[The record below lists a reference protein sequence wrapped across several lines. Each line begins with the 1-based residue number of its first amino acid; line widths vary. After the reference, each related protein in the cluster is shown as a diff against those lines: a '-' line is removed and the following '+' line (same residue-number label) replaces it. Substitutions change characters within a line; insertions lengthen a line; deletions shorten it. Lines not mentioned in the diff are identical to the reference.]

1 MPTQCTLWVNGA
13 MGQEKGWEAFSEM
26 TRLCK
31 HLKIWAIEA
40 KSSFLPSSTY
50 MCIMVSCWRVFA
62 CKDWE
67 SFSKAAFFMQLLL
80 QREVWGLLILSCVF
94 AQSCVE
100 AQLCNYGVDSL
111 ARQPSSTS
119 LTMSSEMWT
128 DQQLCLGLI
137 EIMFKWL
144 RIEWRHCCFYQASPS
159 WSVDESPALWRQYRK
174 NRQVKQGRRQVL
186 RSLRSSLPY
195 QGHGSLFPTYQIPLA
210 CLDKKP

>member
-1 MPTQCTLWVNGA
+1 MELWGRRKDEKPSQRWLDFVNTSKSEQLKQRAHFSLPLPTCTSWSAAGESLPVKIG
-13 MGQEKGWEAFSEM
+13 KAF
-26 TRLCK
+26 
-31 HLKIWAIEA
+31 
-40 KSSFLPSSTY
+40 P
-50 MCIMVSCWRVFA
+50 
-62 CKDWE
+62 
-67 SFSKAAFFMQLLL
+67 KAAFFMQLLL

-128 DQQLCLGLI
+128 HQQLCLGLI
-137 EIMFKWL
+137 EIMFKGL

-174 NRQVKQGRRQVL
+174 NRQVKQGRRQGL